1 MDASNSRLLKY
12 LPTIII
18 PAIWVTVKILFF
30 SSLFSISIGLI
41 LGTIL
46 VLVDEEGLIPN
57 KFIFTVIDKSADI
70 LRAFPTLILIVA
82 LMPLTR
88 LIVGTTVGVN
98 SAIFSISIA
107 GIPYATRIVESS
119 LRIVDKQL
127 IEAAKSMGASTFQI
141 VFKVMYVVALP
152 NLVSNLTM
160 MIINMLNTTTIAG
173 AVGAGGLGAVALA
186 YGYQRFD
193 DLIMYFIVAIL
204 LLMVLLIQRLGR
216 FIYKILK

>member
-1 MDASNSRLLKY
+1 MDTSNTRLFEY
-12 LPTIII
+12 LPTVII

-30 SSLFSISIGLI
+30 SSLFSIIIGLV

-46 VLVDEEGLIPN
+46 VLVDEDGLIPN
-57 KFIFTVIDKSADI
+57 KLVFIIIDKCADI
-70 LRAFPTLILIVA
+70 SRSFPTLILIVA

-88 LIVGTTVGVN
+88 LIVGTTVGAN

-107 GIPYATRIVESS
+107 GVPYAIRIVENS
-119 LRIVDKQL
+119 LRTVDKQL
-127 IEAAKSMGASTFQI
+127 IEATKSMGASTLQI

-204 LLMVLLIQRLGR
+204 LIMVLLIQGLGR